1 MEVNAKVLGREGN
14 EVTMEMTAA
23 AADLERYRAIAMKKV
38 AKEVNIPGFRPGK
51 VPAKIIENYVGEE
64 ALLQEALEEMLQ
76 EFYSEAIDQTGIF
89 PVDHPHIDV
98 KKLARGEEV
107 QLEVKVMVKPEV
119 KLGQYKGIEVT
130 KEVYV
135 PTEEDIDQE
144 IQHMRER
151 IARTIDLPE
160 GSAIEKGDTA
170 VIDFEG
176 FVNDVPFEGGKAEK
190 YALSVGSGA
199 FVPGFEDQLIG
210 VKSGEAAEVKVT
222 FPAEYH
228 SADLAGKDAVFKVFV
243 HEVRRRDLPPV
254 DDDFVKDMRED
265 CDTVAELREKL
276 KEELN
281 EKAEQ
286 MALEVAQNKV
296 LEQVV
301 NNAEIDVPAIMIDDK
316 LDRMLQDFEGQLS
329 YQGLT
334 LEKFFQLTGSNR
346 AEWRAK
352 QQDRAEMSVKQDLVL
367 EAIVKAENI
376 EADQEDMDKQM
387 QEIADSYGKT
397 LQEIKNTF
405 ASDEQLG
412 FFSYNVKM
420 LKAIDFI
427 NSNAVIK

>member
-1 MEVNAKVLGREGN
+1 MEVKAKVLGREGN

-190 YALSVGSGA
+190 YALSVGSGT

-376 EADQEDMDKQM
+376 EADEADMDKQM